1 MFFIWS
7 SLLIGADS
15 ASAAPVRVSIITS
28 ASASIIIF
36 FIKYILLLIGFFVS

>member
-15 ASAAPVRVSIITS
+15 ASAALVRVSIIIS

-36 FIKYILLLIGFFVS
+36 FMEYILLLMGFFVS

>member
-28 ASASIIIF
+28 ASIIIF
-36 FIKYILLLIGFFVS
+36 FIKYILLLMGFFVS

>member
-36 FIKYILLLIGFFVS
+36 FMEYILLLMGFS